1 MAEPILEIKGIG
13 KSYRLLHGHA
23 HEYKRLSESMV
34 SLFTHPVQTVK
45 EVRKTKERFWAL
57 RDINLSINKGEAVGI
72 IGANGAGKST
82 LLKILSQVT
91 RPTEGEVLIR
101 GKVGSLLEVGTGFHP
116 ELTGKENIY
125 LNGSILGMKRAE
137 IESKFDDIVK
147 FSEVEKFLDTP
158 VKRYSSGMYVR
169 LAFAIAAHLEPEILI
184 VDEVLAVGDAQFQ
197 KKCLGKMKD
206 VSEEGRTVLY
216 VSHNMKTVEALCD
229 RTVLLSQ
236 GKMAMVGP
244 TSEVTQ
250 HYLGM
255 GGGQGEIF
263 RISKPVLKWVGLINR
278 GELNEINPEDDLE
291 FVIEMETGSEDLH
304 HLQIDIYLYNEKDIM
319 VLEAREKYLDEGF
332 DLRPGERIRF
342 HVKFKSPKLAP
353 GRYHMSV
360 KVGRFIT
367 YLWVERVDACNVI
380 GKAYFGNAIFFEN
393 VQSTVIPEYTMD
405 VERVK

>member
-1 MAEPILEIKGIG
+1 MAEPLLEIKGIG
-13 KSYRLLHGHA
+13 KSYRLVHGHA
-23 HEYKRLSESMV
+23 HEYKRLSESLV
-34 SLFTHPVQTVK
+34 NVFTHPIRTVK
-45 EVRKTKERFWAL
+45 DVRKTKERFWAL
-57 RDINLSINKGEAVGI
+57 RDVNLSIYKGEAIGI

-101 GKVGSLLEVGTGFHP
+101 GRVGSLLEVGTGFHP
-116 ELTGKENIY
+116 ELTGMENIY
-125 LNGSILGMKRAE
+125 LNGSILGMKRTE
-137 IESKFDDIVK
+137 IDRKFDDIVK

-206 VSEEGRTVLY
+206 VSERGRTVLY

-229 RTVLLSQ
+229 RTVLLEQ
-236 GKMAMVGP
+236 GRIAKVGP

-250 HYLGM
+250 YYLGM

-263 RISKPVLKWVGLINR
+263 RVTSPVLKWVGLINR
-278 GELNEINPEDDLE
+278 GELNDNTPDQDLE
-291 FVIEMETGSEDLH
+291 FIIEMQAGSDDLH
-304 HLQIDIYLYNEKDIM
+304 RLQMDLYLFNDKDVM
-319 VLEAREKYLDEGF
+319 VLEAREKYLDDGF
-332 DLRPGERIRF
+332 DMKPGERIRIK
-342 HVKFKSPKLAP
+342 VVFKSPKLAP

-360 KVGRFIT
+360 KVGTLFT
-367 YLWVERVDACNVI
+367 YIWVERLDACNII
-380 GKAYFGNAIFFEN
+380 GKAYFGNALFFEN
-393 VQSTVIPEYTMD
+393 VRSTVIPEYSMTVD
-405 VERVK
+405 KKE

>member
-34 SLFTHPVQTVK
+34 SLFTHPVQTIK

-291 FVIEMETGSEDLH
+291 FVIEMETGTEDLH

>member
-1 MAEPILEIKGIG
+1 MAEPIMEIKGIG
-13 KSYRLLHGHA
+13 KSYRLIHGHRS
-23 HEYKRLSESMV
+23 EYKRLSESMV
-34 SLFTHPVQTVK
+34 NVFTHPVRTIK
-45 EVRKTKERFWAL
+45 EVKKTKERFWAL
-57 RDINLSINKGEAVGI
+57 KDVNLSINKGEAIGI

-101 GKVGSLLEVGTGFHP
+101 GRVGSLLEVGTGFHP
-116 ELTGKENIY
+116 ELTGMENIY
-125 LNGSILGMKRAE
+125 LNGSILGMKKTE
-137 IESKFDDIVK
+137 IDRKFDDIVK

-197 KKCLGKMKD
+197 KKCLGKMRD
-206 VSEEGRTVLY
+206 VSEGGRTVLY
-216 VSHNMKTVEALCD
+216 VSHNMKTVEALCE
-229 RTVLLSQ
+229 RTVLLEQ
-236 GKMAMVGP
+236 GKVAKIGP

-250 HYLGM
+250 YYLGM

-263 RISKPVLKWVGLINR
+263 RVSTPVLKWIGLINR
-278 GELNEINPEDDLE
+278 GELNDNSPDQDLE
-291 FVIEMETGSEDLH
+291 FLIEMQAGSDELH
-304 HLQIDIYLYNEKDIM
+304 HLVLDLFLFNERDVI

-332 DLRPGERIRF
+332 DMKPGERIRF
-342 HVKFKSPKLAP
+342 KVLFKSPKLAP

-360 KVGRFIT
+360 KVGTLFT
-367 YLWVERVDACNVI
+367 YLWVERVDACNIV

-393 VQSTVIPEYTMD
+393 VISTVIPEYTMT
-405 VERVK
+405 VERK

>member
-34 SLFTHPVQTVK
+34 SLFTHPVQTIK

-91 RPTEGEVLIR
+91 RPTEGEVWIR